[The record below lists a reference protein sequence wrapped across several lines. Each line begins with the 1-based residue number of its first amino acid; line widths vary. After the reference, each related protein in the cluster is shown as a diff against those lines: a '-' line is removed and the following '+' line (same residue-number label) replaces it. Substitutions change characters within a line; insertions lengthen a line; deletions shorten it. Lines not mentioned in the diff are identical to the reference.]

1 VTHVRIEVDDIGM
14 ANAAEVA
21 ALGRAAI
28 ERGDVEFDLSG
39 VARCDSSAVAVLL
52 EWQRAARAR
61 GLTLNV
67 TGLPAGLVSLA
78 GVYGVGELLPVA
90 TSGP

>member
-1 VTHVRIEVDDIGM
+1 VRIEVDDIGM

-28 ERGDVEFDLSG
+28 GRGDVEFDLSG

-52 EWQRAARAR
+52 EWQRVARER
-61 GLTLNV
+61 GLALKV
-67 TGLPAGLVSLA
+67 SGLPAAVVSLA
-78 GVYGVGELLPVA
+78 GVYGVGDLLPVA
-90 TSGP
+90 TAPRP

>member
-1 VTHVRIEVDDIGM
+1 VKIEATEIGM
-14 ANAAEVA
+14 ANAAAIA

-28 ERGDVEFDLSG
+28 ERGDGRFDLSA

-61 GLTLNV
+61 GLQLEV
-67 TGLPAGLVSLA
+67 VAAPPAIASLA
-78 GVYGVGELLPVA
+78 EVYGVESLLPA
-90 TSGP
+90 LLAKA

>member
-1 VTHVRIEVDDIGM
+1 MRIDSGDIGM

-52 EWQRAARAR
+52 EWQRVARAR
-61 GLTLNV
+61 GLTLKV
-67 TGLPAGLVSLA
+67 SGAPAGLVSLA
-78 GVYGVGELLPVA
+78 AVYGVECAAARCHAPR
-90 TSGP
+90 P

>member
-1 VTHVRIEVDDIGM
+1 VRIEVDDIGM

-28 ERGDVEFDLSG
+28 DRGDVEFDLSG

-52 EWQRAARAR
+52 EWQRVARER
-61 GLTLNV
+61 GLALKV
-67 TGLPAGLVSLA
+67 SGLPAAVVSLA
-78 GVYGVGELLPVA
+78 GVYGVGDLLPVA
-90 TSGP
+90 TAPRP